1 MLLFVGGSLL
11 RSTNKVSIDANE
23 RAYSSVTSGQSYKHF
38 TLVNYDS
45 RVVPDLKILY
55 IAVAV
60 DLNTRQIEAIPCTYE
75 AYLPT
80 SQLKFLGFPP
90 FM

>member
-1 MLLFVGGSLL
+1 MRTAGEHSPLGEGSLY
-11 RSTNKVSIDANE
+11 DC
-23 RAYSSVTSGQSYKHF
+23 GQSYKHF

-45 RVVPDLKILY
+45 RVEPDLKILY